1 MVINVLYSLLIV
13 LALFCATYCLGL
25 VIDLLIDIW
34 YECRAV
40 LLLNYLQR
48 LVSSCTVFIIIA
60 IDQFISY
67 NFDLMRLNDRF
78 RYFHV
83 LIILKDNS
91 LGEIL
96 RSGPH
101 QLIYILI
108 NTYFTLCLMKTKLLI
123 THRYLTSFHRLK
135 LTLALH
141 LLLSIV
147 MI

>member
-1 MVINVLYSLLIV
+1 
-13 LALFCATYCLGL
+13 
-25 VIDLLIDIW
+25 
-34 YECRAV
+34 
-40 LLLNYLQR
+40 
-48 LVSSCTVFIIIA
+48 
-60 IDQFISY
+60 
-67 NFDLMRLNDRF
+67 MRLNDRF

-108 NTYFTLCLMKTKLLI
+108 NTYFTLRLMKTKLLI
-123 THRYLTSFHRLK
+123 AHRYLTSFHRLQ

-147 MI
+147 MIWPIFVGIWMWRFYELYFYVDIAFVWIVRNNFELFFEHIYCIQRPIIQFWNLFLFYSTFTFFVWFQI